1 MPRGNQ
7 GQHQQDNQNQA
18 QHNDGDAV
26 IDQIEQVNQNGP
38 NQPPNNQNQ
47 HSNQNQNAVNQ
58 GQIQQQQRINYPAQI
73 RQTMI
78 ECADLQ
84 NSYFQSIDD
93 RLSQI
98 QESLEQLT
106 ESINASIA
114 QLTTINASIANL
126 TERINSVFGPDVD
139 GTLSNAHQFIN
150 TSLADLDRSKI
161 VPFFVKFIEWINQNT
176 DLEIP
181 PVSHYQQR
189 EKKLLLNK
197 IDEHWDQLEPHL
209 RNLQTVNRIKNL
221 ILNPT

>member
-1 MPRGNQ
+1 MIDEDRKSVKNEVSKLSNKICQIHSQNLEMPRGNQ

-18 QHNDGDAV
+18 QHNDRDAV

-58 GQIQQQQRINYPAQI
+58 GQIQQQQRINDATQI

-114 QLTTINASIANL
+114 QLTTINASIAHL

-150 TSLADLDRSKI
+150 TALADLD
-161 VPFFVKFIEWINQNT
+161 
-176 DLEIP
+176 
-181 PVSHYQQR
+181 
-189 EKKLLLNK
+189 
-197 IDEHWDQLEPHL
+197 
-209 RNLQTVNRIKNL
+209 
-221 ILNPT
+221 

>member
-1 MPRGNQ
+1 MSRGNQ

-78 ECADLQ
+78 ECANLQ
-84 NSYFQSIDD
+84 NSYFQSIED

-114 QLTTINASIANL
+114 QL

-161 VPFFVKFIEWINQNT
+161 VPFFVKFIEWVNQNT
-176 DLEIP
+176 DLGIP

-209 RNLQTVNRIKNL
+209 RNLQTVNRIKHL